1 MSFLEDDED
10 IIFQTKKTKEVL
22 EMIEYITAKFY
33 EKFEKIKMEENL
45 LDYIDLEKYT
55 LKLLYDKKEEEGIS
69 LRISKQN
76 ENNIIGKIVEK
87 YEDLDNLRESIK
99 IEYDIEK
106 LEEIYNNIAEI
117 IESEFANYSENLN
130 NKYEL
135 SNIAKAMKEDVE
147 EIAVDEYQDINM
159 LQEYIIRA
167 VSNKNIFRVGDPKQ
181 SIYGF
186 RNSRPEL
193 FVEKEQNISN
203 ENKVIYLDKNFRS
216 LENVLE
222 ITNNVFSRIMTKETG
237 IIDYNENHYLKKGRY
252 ITGEFRLQENSSISD
267 LENLEIYSLSEE
279 NIRNKIEFFKPEI
292 LLINTK
298 EEEKEEEEEKDERK
312 NLEKNLESNLQ
323 NNIELASL
331 GDDDNENYDADTDD
345 EILEEIEGLEK
356 EAIGIAKRIIKLR
369 EKYKKTGKRLEYKD
383 IVILLRSVNKRA
395 GRYQEILEKFG
406 IPCYT
411 DTNES
416 FLEIPEVS
424 LICSYLDIIENPL
437 NDINML
443 AVLRSYFFKMDIDE
457 FTRIKVVEKEITNGQ
472 KENNFYESILI
483 YISYIEEKINKNEA
497 LKTVEKMVYSKCKKV
512 IEELNRLKKLEEEK
526 GLYEVLKDIIIESRI
541 LYGT

>member
-22 EMIEYITAKFY
+22 EMIEYITTKFY

-55 LKLLYDKKEEEGIS
+55 LKLLYDKKEEGIS

-87 YEDLDNLRESIK
+87 YEDLDKLRESIK

-106 LEEIYNNIAEI
+106 LEETYNDISEI
-117 IESEFANYSENLN
+117 IESEFANYTESLN

-252 ITGEFRLQENSSISD
+252 ITGEFKLQENRDISD
-267 LENLEIYSLSEE
+267 LENLEIYKLSEE
-279 NIRNKIEFFKPEI
+279 EIKSKIEFFKPEI
-292 LLINTK
+292 FLINTK
-298 EEEKEEEEEKDERK
+298 EEDEEKDKEEEN
-312 NLEKNLESNLQ
+312 NLENRLENNLENKL
-323 NNIELASL
+323 ELISL
-331 GDDDNENYDADTDD
+331 EEDYNEEYDNAADDNE
-345 EILEEIEGLEK
+345 ILGEIEALEK
-356 EAIGIAKRIIKLR
+356 EAIGIAKRIITLR
-369 EKYKKTGKRLEYKD
+369 EEYKKIGKRLEYKD
-383 IVILLRSVNKRA
+383 IVILLRSVNKKA

-411 DTNES
+411 DVNES

-457 FTRIKVVEKEITNGQ
+457 FTRIKVVEKEITNGA
-472 KENNFYESILI
+472 KENSFYESILI
-483 YISYIEEKINKNEA
+483 YMSYIEEKINKNEV
-497 LKTVEKMVYSKCKKV
+497 LKTAEKMVYSKCKKV

-526 GLYEVLKDIIIESRI
+526 GIYEVLKDIIIESRI
-541 LYGT
+541 LYST

>member
-55 LKLLYDKKEEEGIS
+55 LKLLYDKKEEGIS

-252 ITGEFRLQENSSISD
+252 ITGEFRLLENSNISD

-331 GDDDNENYDADTDD
+331 GDDNENYDAETDD

-369 EKYKKTGKRLEYKD
+369 EEYKKKGKRLEYKD

-497 LKTVEKMVYSKCKKV
+497 LKTAEKMVYSKCKKLV
-512 IEELNRLKKLEEEK
+512 EELNRLKKLEEEK

-541 LYGT
+541 LYST

>member
-193 FVEKEQNISN
+193 FVEKENNIDN

-298 EEEKEEEEEKDERK
+298 EEEEEKDERK

-331 GDDDNENYDADTDD
+331 GDDDNENYDNSDSDD

-356 EAIGIAKRIIKLR
+356 EAIGIAKRIITLR
-369 EKYKKTGKRLEYKD
+369 EEYKKIGKRLEYKD

-483 YISYIEEKINKNEA
+483 YISYIEEKINKNEV
-497 LKTVEKMVYSKCKKV
+497 LKTAEKMVYSKCKKLV
-512 IEELNRLKKLEEEK
+512 EELNRLKKLEEEK

-541 LYGT
+541 LYST

>member
-1 MSFLEDDED
+1 MLKYIIGNYYNKFEEVKKENNLLDYTDLEIYTLRLLYNEKKDYSIEEETEKIENS
-10 IIFQTKKTKEVL
+10 IIKAKERKANIIN
-22 EMIEYITAKFY
+22 EI
-33 EKFEKIKMEENL
+33 FEKIKN
-45 LDYIDLEKYT
+45 
-55 LKLLYDKKEEEGIS
+55 
-69 LRISKQN
+69 
-76 ENNIIGKIVEK
+76 NNIDIK
-87 YEDLDNLRESIK
+87 ESILF
-99 IEYDIEK
+99 EYDIEK
-106 LEEIYNNIAEI
+106 LEKIYKIVVEI
-117 IESEFANYSENLN
+117 IEKENIDYKKIIEE
-130 NKYEL
+130 KYIL
-135 SNIAKAMKEDVE
+135 SDVAKTIKEETE

-159 LQEYIIRA
+159 LQEYIIKA
-167 VSNKNIFRVGDPKQ
+167 VCNKNIFRVGDPKQ

-193 FVEKEQNISN
+193 FVEKEKNINN

-252 ITGEFRLQENSSISD
+252 ITGEFRLQENSDISSLDD
-267 LENLEIYSLSEE
+267 LEISSLSEGE
-279 NIRNKIEFFKPEI
+279 IQDMINFFKPEI
-292 LLINTK
+292 FLINTK
-298 EEEKEEEEEKDERK
+298 EEEEESDDVENTEGNKEENEDI
-312 NLEKNLESNLQ
+312 
-323 NNIELASL
+323 NNE
-331 GDDDNENYDADTDD
+331 T
-345 EILEEIEGLEK
+345 LEEIESIEK
-356 EAIGIAKRIIKLR
+356 EAIGIAKRIITLKEEYIRRGKKLD
-369 EKYKKTGKRLEYKD
+369 YKD
-383 IVILLRSVNKRA
+383 IVILLRSVSNKA

-411 DTNES
+411 DVNES

-483 YISYIEEKINKNEA
+483 YIDYIDEKAKENIQISLN
-497 LKTVEKMVYSKCKKV
+497 EKMVYSKCKKL
-512 IEELNRLKKLEEEK
+512 IEELIRLKKLEEEK
-526 GLYEVLKDIIIESRI
+526 GLYELLKDIIIESRI
-541 LYGT
+541 LYSA